1 MKPTDLPVLILS
13 INDGKPLVVTSE
25 TRHLVVIDHCIVID
39 MSSTPPR
46 VLSVYRHCRYTYFK
60 DYLPD
65 QFLDHEGNLRNGQGR
80 IVFLAHEAEDTT
92 AMDDDPN
99 NVSPYITSATA
110 YWIKTVSK
118 VRDIQRDLETIGC
131 VGITEQELKDAVA
144 KIGVSRV

>member
-1 MKPTDLPVLILS
+1 MKPTDLSVLILS

-25 TRHLVVIDHCIVID
+25 TRERV
-39 MSSTPPR
+39 SSTPPK
-46 VLSVYRHCRYTYFK
+46 VLSVYSQCRYPYFAGH
-60 DYLPD
+60 LPE
-65 QFLDHEGNLRNGQGR
+65 QFLDPIGNLRNGQGR

-110 YWIKTVSK
+110 YWMKTASK
-118 VRDIQRDLETIGC
+118 VRDMQRDIETIGC
-131 VGITEQELKDAVA
+131 VGMTEQELKDAVA